1 MVSLFFTALIILND
15 VSIHFLSN
23 LDHDFLVHLFVFWC
37 ISHCLFFLLKTE
49 NACLHHILK
58 NAHILHYMNYNGT
71 HFTVEC
77 VHHRTVLSNFLQL
90 HFKLATHL
98 STYNFFF
105 FIALLI
111 QAHCFLDTI
120 ASLFLDSFFISLEY
134 NLKQYF
140 RNYVEVKSFKLL
152 HSEKESLICS
162 YSELIQKCIT

>member
-1 MVSLFFTALIILND
+1 MWFLFFSQHWLNH

-23 LDHDFLVHLFVFWC
+23 LDHDFLVRLFVFWY

-71 HFTVEC
+71 HL
-77 VHHRTVLSNFLQL
+77 LSNEFITELSFLISFNCISSLL
-90 HFKLATHL
+90 HTCQHTILFL
-98 STYNFFF
+98 
-105 FIALLI
+105 IALLI

-140 RNYVEVKSFKLL
+140 RNFRS
-152 HSEKESLICS
+152 
-162 YSELIQKCIT
+162 